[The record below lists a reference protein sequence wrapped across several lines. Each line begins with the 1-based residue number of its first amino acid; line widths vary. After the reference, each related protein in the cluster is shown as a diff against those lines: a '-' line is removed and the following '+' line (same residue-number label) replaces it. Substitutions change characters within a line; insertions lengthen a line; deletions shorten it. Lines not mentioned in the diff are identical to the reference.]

1 MRGTSLAHPEINITI
16 KDAARQALEVFTLWL
31 VVTGGWKENG
41 QKRPTRYNGRWF
53 LGGPQHITSESKQKH
68 E

>member
-31 VVTGGWKENG
+31 VVTGGWEGKWP
-41 QKRPTRYNGRWF
+41 KKAYA
-53 LGGPQHITSESKQKH
+53 L
-68 E
+68 